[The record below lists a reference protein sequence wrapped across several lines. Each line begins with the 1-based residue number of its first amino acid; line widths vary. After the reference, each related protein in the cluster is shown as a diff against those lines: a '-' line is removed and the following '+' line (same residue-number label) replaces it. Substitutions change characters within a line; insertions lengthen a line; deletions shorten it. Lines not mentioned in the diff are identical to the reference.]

1 MCCINPV
8 ERSSTNK
15 EIPKSLNDAADKSAH
30 FQAHVVAEQL
40 RYGGILSAVKI
51 ARSSLPHRFH
61 FLDFYQRYRSLANP
75 LHPAAA
81 SLPLFLSEKES
92 DSAAKEHCEKLVETL
107 TNQTDSPIVVSI
119 LQARL
124 EEEMQ
129 AIFRKRSVRQWM
141 GSIGGVLDQGGAAVG
156 LTKVFMSNTAHTVL
170 ESCLYHQH
178 ALCRNK
184 IAGLVMKCVARR
196 RLVRTVTT
204 IRKLQ
209 RILRGAIARA
219 RARILRKQR
228 AENAGV
234 SGTASTPASPS
245 SRSTA
250 RPPAERSFAAEVKEY
265 KYQDLTIQEQIKK
278 LVTSN
283 KVEEEEP
290 EFITMDFVPTKQELL
305 TFASKFNANSVIN
318 VKTTEASAALAEGYT
333 LLRPEKLIP
342 LTAVNKALNFG
353 RNVKTENRTSSVKS
367 ANKVITKDHSMFKT
381 MHKLM
386 DRLRELFELAKLE
399 KDVLET
405 RKRNKSRPGSSTLM
419 SPMRRA
425 SSFNTAG
432 GENNSGKSD
441 PEATEIEAKMVTLDK
456 IAKLSRLLYQY
467 YHQYIMQVL
476 YGSLLSLYFFTRCLI
491 FYTCTF

>member
-1 MCCINPV
+1 M
-8 ERSSTNK
+8 
-15 EIPKSLNDAADKSAH
+15 
-30 FQAHVVAEQL
+30 
-40 RYGGILSAVKI
+40 KI

-61 FLDFYQRYRSLANP
+61 FLDFFQRYRSLANP
-75 LHPAAA
+75 LHPNAA

-92 DSAAKEHCEKLVETL
+92 DTVVKEHCQKLVESL
-107 TNQTDSPIVVSI
+107 TNLSDSPIVVSV

-124 EEEMQ
+124 EDEMQ

-141 GSIGGVLDQGGAAVG
+141 GSIGGVIDQGGAAVG
-156 LTKVFMSNTAHTVL
+156 LTKVFMSNNAHTVL

-184 IAGLVMKCVARR
+184 IAGLVMKFVAKK
-196 RLVRTVTT
+196 RLVRTVAM

-209 RILRGAIARA
+209 RILRGAVARA
-219 RARILRKQR
+219 RVRVLRKQR
-228 AENAGV
+228 AAGISV
-234 SGTASTPASPS
+234 PATTTSTPMTSTPRAS
-245 SRSTA
+245 A
-250 RPPAERSFAAEVKEY
+250 RPVARSFAAEVKEY
-265 KYQDLTIQEQIKK
+265 KLQDMTIQEQIKK

-290 EFITMDFVPTKQELL
+290 EFITMEFVLTKQELL
-305 TFASKFNANSVIN
+305 TYASKFSASSVIN
-318 VKTTEASAALAEGYT
+318 VKTTEASEALAEGYT

-367 ANKVITKDHSMFKT
+367 ANKVVTKDHSMFKT

-405 RKRNKSRPGSSTLM
+405 RKRNKSRPNNTLM
-419 SPMRRA
+419 SPLRRA
-425 SSFNTAG
+425 SSFSLAGG

-441 PEATEIEAKMVTLDK
+441 PEAAEIDAKMLTLDK

-467 YHQYIMQVL
+467 YHQYIMQVP
-476 YGSLLSLYFFTRCLI
+476 F
-491 FYTCTF
+491 FYTLDLPYDFFVIM